1 MPNFGLSDKTLMTIR
16 QILSDYPAVSK
27 AILYGSRAKGNY
39 QKGSDIDLTLIGE
52 GLDYR
57 LLGEIAG
64 RLEESPI
71 PYQVDLSLWEHIDNP
86 RLREHIE
93 RVGVVFYPVNPS
105 TIRQACPENSRRAH
119 DLKPTDGEALP

>member
-1 MPNFGLSDKTLMTIR
+1 MTED
-16 QILSDYPAVSK
+16 ILWKQRFDNYN
-27 AILYGSRAKGNY
+27 RALH
-39 QKGSDIDLTLIGE
+39 QLTLAVELSRQRPLTLVGD

-71 PYQVDLSLWEHIDNP
+71 PYQVDLSILEQIDNP

-93 RVGVVFYPVNPS
+93 RVGVVFYPVAPS
-105 TIRQACPENSRRAH
+105 TVRQACPEHSRRAH
-119 DLKPTDGEALP
+119 DFGPTDGEVLS

>member
-1 MPNFGLSDKTLMTIR
+1 MSEFGLPDKTLTVIR
-16 QILSDYPAVSK
+16 QILADYPAVNQ

-39 QKGSDIDLTLIGE
+39 QKGSDIDLTLVGY
-52 GLDYR
+52 GLDYH

-71 PYQVDLSLWEHIDNP
+71 PYQVDLSILEQIDNP

-93 RVGVVFYPVNPS
+93 RVGVVFYPMPLS
-105 TIRQACPENSRRAH
+105 
-119 DLKPTDGEALP
+119 